1 MTASPFPMQPNQSV
15 KHSHSHAT
23 SAVVRSTTCCGQL
36 SILGVCIVFTWSC
49 FEQKPHEEY
58 SARIQF
64 IGNIKAPE
72 FNASTLIFVSAL
84 FLLRV
89 RLNLWSFRLGL
100 KAQRSPAYFS
110 LCLWMKKEEI
120 IGHTYI
126 SPGSLKSKRKGE
138 HFRGWLPWNTIQPT
152 PDHIKIGNY
161 YSVPYA

>member
-1 MTASPFPMQPNQSV
+1 MTALPFPMQPNQSV
-15 KHSHSHAT
+15 KHSHSRAT

-36 SILGVCIVFTWSC
+36 SILGVCIVFTRSC
-49 FEQKPHEEY
+49 FEQKPYEEY

-72 FNASTLIFVSAL
+72 FNASTLIFVSAFL
-84 FLLRV
+84 LLRV

-110 LCLWMKKEEI
+110 LCLWVEKEEEL

-126 SPGSLKSKRKGE
+126 SPGSLKIEEEGRTFQRLAALKY
-138 HFRGWLPWNTIQPT
+138 NTAHSRSHQ
-152 PDHIKIGNY
+152 DR
-161 YSVPYA
+161 